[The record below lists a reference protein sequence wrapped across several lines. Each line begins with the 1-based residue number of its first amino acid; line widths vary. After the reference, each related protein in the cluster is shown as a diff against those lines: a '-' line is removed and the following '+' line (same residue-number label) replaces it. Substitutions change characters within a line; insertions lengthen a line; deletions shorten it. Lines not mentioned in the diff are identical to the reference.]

1 MDEARKELF
10 RKRIKDI
17 FFENFR
23 RELSLIEV
31 ETMLNDMLLRT
42 KEELSK
48 IPDFKESD
56 YEKYFA
62 TDEIQIVFSP
72 RQINHEIHS
81 IIQKIGIDELET
93 SKKYKRLS
101 EMNNAACLA
110 LALKKSTGEEWVVK
124 GQDNPDILLI
134 SRSGQGFREKPFRA
148 INLEVMQVPQQSKDK
163 MNQSSVEVDVAQFIK
178 EKKFLKRYGPYPHL
192 IVHLDFNHM
201 GFKLETLSEEI
212 RKLPGNPFHQV
223 WIRATT
229 DPTFSTMVLT
239 QIYPD
244 FFTVKFDVRKDIS
257 LYF

>member
-1 MDEARKELF
+1 MDEKRKEVF

-23 RELSLIEV
+23 RELSPTEV
-31 ETMLNDMLLRT
+31 ETMLNDMFSRT
-42 KEELSK
+42 REELSR

-62 TDEIQIVFSP
+62 TNEIQIVFSP
-72 RQINHEIHS
+72 RQINHEIYE

-134 SRSGQGFREKPFRA
+134 SRSGQTFREKPFRA
-148 INLEVMQVPQQSKDK
+148 INLEVMQVPHQAKDR
-163 MNQSSVEVDVAQFIK
+163 MDQTNVESDVARFIE

-201 GFKLETLSEEI
+201 GFKLEKLSKEI
-212 RKLPGNPFHQV
+212 IGLPGNPFHQI

-244 FFTVKFDVRKDIS
+244 FFTVKFDSKEDIH